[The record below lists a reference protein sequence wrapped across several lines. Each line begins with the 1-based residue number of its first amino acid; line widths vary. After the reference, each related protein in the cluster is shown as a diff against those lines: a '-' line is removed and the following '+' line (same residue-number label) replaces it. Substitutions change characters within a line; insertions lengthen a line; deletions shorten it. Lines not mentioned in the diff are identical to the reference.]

1 MGSLKEVRIRIAS
14 VISTQ
19 QITKAMKMV
28 SAAKLRKAQTAIT
41 QIRPYTSKLKEVMDN
56 LSANL
61 EGELQL
67 DLATDRGAEK
77 VLIVLLTSDKG
88 LCGGFNANLIKEAK
102 VSVAERYS
110 EQAAKGNVTILPI
123 GKKGTDFFKKTKL
136 PNRLDLPELQLAN
149 NFETSSTLVSR
160 LVSDFTEGVY
170 DRIEVV
176 YSEFKNAATQ
186 ICHTEQFLPIAPIQ
200 KVESAK
206 ASSVE
211 YIIEPSTE
219 EIITQLIP
227 QYLNIQF
234 FRFILDTVASE
245 HGARMT
251 SMDKA
256 TENAGELIKAL
267 KLVYNRARQ
276 AAITTEIS
284 EIVGGAAALEG

>member
-1 MGSLKEVRIRIAS
+1 
-14 VISTQ
+14 
-19 QITKAMKMV
+19 
-28 SAAKLRKAQTAIT
+28 
-41 QIRPYTSKLKEVMDN
+41 
-56 LSANL
+56 
-61 EGELQL
+61 
-67 DLATDRGAEK
+67 
-77 VLIVLLTSDKG
+77 
-88 LCGGFNANLIKEAK
+88 
-102 VSVAERYS
+102 
-110 EQAAKGNVTILPI
+110 
-123 GKKGTDFFKKTKL
+123 
-136 PNRLDLPELQLAN
+136 
-149 NFETSSTLVSR
+149 
-160 LVSDFTEGVY
+160 
-170 DRIEVV
+170 VV

-186 ICHTEQFLPIAPIQ
+186 FYHAEQFLPIAPIQ
-200 KVESAK
+200 KVDAPVTN
-206 ASSVE
+206 AIE

-219 EIITQLIP
+219 EIITQLVP

>member
-1 MGSLKEVRIRIAS
+1 
-14 VISTQ
+14 
-19 QITKAMKMV
+19 MKMV

-41 QIRPYTSKLKEVMDN
+41 QIRPYTSKLKEVMEN

-61 EGELQL
+61 EGDLQL

-88 LCGGFNANLIKEAK
+88 LCGGFNANLIKA
-102 VSVAERYS
+102 ARLRIS
-110 EQAAKGNVTILPI
+110 ELYADQASKGNVTILPI
-123 GKKGTDFFKKTKL
+123 GKKGNDFFRKTKL
-136 PNRLDLPELQLAN
+136 AIRQDLPELQLAN
-149 NFETSSTLVSR
+149 SFATSSSLVTA
-160 LVSDFTEGVY
+160 LVHDFSEGVY

-186 ICHTEQFLPIAPIQ
+186 FYHAEQFLPIAPIQ
-200 KVESAK
+200 KVDAPVTN
-206 ASSVE
+206 AVE

-219 EIITQLIP
+219 EIITQLVP